1 VSDSLT
7 FEAGLGSGALHEAPG
22 DLIQRC
28 LAGEEQAYLAVYN
41 QYGAMIYRLC
51 LSLLSHE
58 QDAEEVLQDTFEY
71 AFRKLAKYDAR
82 RASFKTWLYQ
92 IAISRCR
99 NKRRRKWLPT
109 LPLGQLR
116 DQQLQDHQA
125 VMPDDAALLTERQVV
140 VWEAIEQLSAKL
152 REVAVLRY
160 FEELTYAEIG
170 AILSIPTKTAESRMR
185 LAHKQLKAHLV
196 SDRRWT
202 GESL

>member
-1 VSDSLT
+1 MSDSLT
-7 FEAGLGSGALHEAPG
+7 FEAGLGSPALHEAPVG
-22 DLIQRC
+22 LIQRC
-28 LAGEEQAYLAVYN
+28 LEGEEQAYLAVYN

-51 LSLLSHE
+51 HSLLGHE

-71 AFRKLAKYDAR
+71 AFRKLAQFDAR

-116 DQQLQDHQA
+116 DQDLPDHRA
-125 VMPDDAALLTERQVV
+125 VMPDDAALHSERQAA
-140 VWEAIEQLSAKL
+140 VWQALGRLSAKL

-160 FEELTYAEIG
+160 YEELTYAEIG
-170 AILSIPTKTAESRMR
+170 AILSIPAKTAESRMR
-185 LAHKQLKAHLV
+185 LAHAQLKKHLA
-196 SDRRWT
+196 DDQRWT
-202 GESL
+202 G